1 MLTAIRK
8 FKLPKSRKLY
18 IYNDKKVIDIIM
30 PFWGWISHTTKP
42 DTENYPEIRNLT
54 MQNLYWL
61 LGADCSY
68 DEWLEYIEDWDKSRH
83 IYNVEITKLP
93 ESLFFS
99 EEEKQTAIDSFH
111 NI

>member
-1 MLTAIRK
+1 
-8 FKLPKSRKLY
+8 
-18 IYNDKKVIDIIM
+18 
-30 PFWGWISHTTKP
+30 
-42 DTENYPEIRNLT
+42 